1 MSDPLQVAP
10 NAGELVPPTAYASSS
25 WRPPA
30 RVTLLCLTFL
40 SCAISYLDRVNLSIA
55 APVIIAERGLDEARM
70 GVILGAF
77 FWGFALAHPVGG
89 WLADRFG
96 GKRVLAAGAA
106 WWSLWTALTP
116 LGWPSLYA
124 ARVML
129 GAGEGVNTPAI
140 QSLVGRWFPV
150 HERSRAVALNL
161 TGIQVGTVLGLPLST
176 WIMIRF
182 GWPTIFYA
190 YAAVGFVWVLV
201 WWRTAFDRPEE
212 HPRISAAE
220 LALLRGAGEAARPTP
235 AEHGTAWRT
244 LLRSPAVWALLL
256 STCCT
261 NWIFFLFLTWLP
273 TYLVKSQGFSLKA
286 MGVFAML
293 PYLAAIVS
301 GNGAGALAD
310 RLLARGYSPTRV
322 RKAFF
327 ASGMLAAAVLLDSLS
342 TPHSQTTL
350 IALMT
355 ATHAAFAVGAST
367 VLMNSIDLAPAH
379 AGTLTGL
386 QGLAGNLAGG
396 VSPIVAGYI
405 VTSSGDW
412 NLVFYVAAGV
422 ALAGAVIFTALGSG
436 KPIALRGDSRLR

>member
-1 MSDPLQVAP
+1 MSDPLPIVPGAD
-10 NAGELVPPTAYASSS
+10 ELASPAAYAPSS
-25 WRPPA
+25 WRLPA
-30 RVTLLCLTFL
+30 RVRLLCLTFL
-40 SCAISYLDRVNLSIA
+40 SCAISYLDRVNLSVA
-55 APVIIAERGLDEARM
+55 APVIIAERGLDEAQM
-70 GVILGAF
+70 GVILAAF

-182 GWPTIFYA
+182 GWPAIFYA

-201 WWRTAFDRPEE
+201 WWRAAFDRPEE
-212 HPRISAAE
+212 HPRIGAAE
-220 LALLRGAGEAARPTP
+220 LALLRGGQEAAAATP
-235 AEHGTAWRT
+235 AGHATPWRT
-244 LLRSPAVWALLL
+244 LLGSRAVWALLL

-301 GNGAGALAD
+301 GNGAAALAD
-310 RLLARGYSPTRV
+310 RLLASGHSPTRV
-322 RKAFF
+322 RKVLF
-327 ASGMLAAAVLLDSLS
+327 ATGMLAAAALLYSLS
-342 TPHSQTTL
+342 TPRSPAAL

-355 ATHAAFAVGAST
+355 ATHAAFAIGAST
-367 VLMNSIDLAPAH
+367 VLMNSIDLAPSH

-396 VSPIVAGYI
+396 ISPIVAGFI
-405 VTSSGDW
+405 VTSTGDW

-422 ALAGAVIFTALGSG
+422 ALAAAVVFTALGSG
-436 KPIALRGDSRLR
+436 EPIAPGGVARPR